1 MIWILP
7 LGKGEMVPLKHT
19 IDIKGKNIM
28 VKGFKLH
35 QMSEFKGK
43 F

>member
-28 VKGFKLH
+28 VKLH

>member
-1 MIWILP
+1 MFSILP
-7 LGKGEMVPLKHT
+7 LGKGEMVQLKQT

-28 VKGFKLH
+28 AKGFKPQ
-35 QMSEFKGK
+35 QMSKFKGK